1 MSFIESIKTDMYSA
15 MKSGNK
21 EKAGTLR
28 TLLAK
33 LKDRQINT
41 RQELTDNDCIN
52 VIKTLVK
59 QRKEAAKMYEDAKR
73 PKLAEKEKIELAIL
87 ETYLPKMMTEQET
100 RTLIENVINE
110 TGAEGISD
118 IGKVMPIVMQRG
130 EGKVDGKNANIIL
143 RELLE

>member
-15 MKSGNK
+15 MKSGDK

-28 TLLAK
+28 TLLSK

-110 TGAEGISD
+110 TGAKDISD
-118 IGKVMPIVMQRG
+118 IGKVMSIVMQRG

>member
-1 MSFIESIKTDMYSA
+1 
-15 MKSGNK
+15 MKSGDK

-28 TLLAK
+28 TLLSK

-59 QRKEAAKMYEDAKR
+59 QRKEAAKMYDDAKR
-73 PKLAEKEKIELAIL
+73 TKLADKEKIELAIL
-87 ETYLPKMMTEQET
+87 ETYLPKMMPEQET

>member
-15 MKSGNK
+15 MKSGDK

-41 RQELTDNDCIN
+41 RKELTDNDCIN

-59 QRKEAAKMYEDAKR
+59 QRKEAAKVYEDAKR

-100 RTLIENVINE
+100 RTLIENVISE

-130 EGKVDGKNANIIL
+130 KGKVDGKNANIIL

>member
-15 MKSGNK
+15 MKSGDK

-100 RTLIENVINE
+100 RTLIQNVINE

>member
-15 MKSGNK
+15 MKSGDK

-28 TLLAK
+28 MLLAK

-59 QRKEAAKMYEDAKR
+59 QRKEAAKMYDDAKR
-73 PKLAEKEKIELAIL
+73 PKLAEKEKIELEIL
-87 ETYLPKMMTEQET
+87 ETYLPKMMTELET

-143 RELLE
+143 REILE

>member
-1 MSFIESIKTDMYSA
+1 MNFIESIKTDMYSA
-15 MKSGNK
+15 MKSGDK

-100 RTLIENVINE
+100 KTLIESVINE

-130 EGKVDGKNANIIL
+130 DGKVDGKNANIIL

>member
-15 MKSGNK
+15 MKSGDK

-28 TLLAK
+28 TLLSK

-110 TGAEGISD
+110 TGAKDISD

>member
-1 MSFIESIKTDMYSA
+1 MSFIASIKTDMYSA
-15 MKSGNK
+15 MKSGDK

-33 LKDRQINT
+33 LKDCQINT
-41 RQELTDNDCIN
+41 RKELTDNDCIN

-73 PKLAEKEKIELAIL
+73 PKLAEKEKIELEIL

-110 TGAEGISD
+110 TGAKDISD

>member
-15 MKSGNK
+15 MKSGDQ

-41 RQELTDNDCIN
+41 RQELSNSDCLN

-59 QRKEAAKMYEDAKR
+59 QRKEAATMYEAANR
-73 PKLAEKEKIELAIL
+73 PKLAEKEKAELKIL

-100 RTLIENVINE
+100 RTLIKMVINE
-110 TGAEGISD
+110 TDAKDISD

-130 EGKVDGKNANIIL
+130 KGKVDGKNANLIL

>member
-15 MKSGNK
+15 MKSGDQ

-41 RQELTDNDCIN
+41 RQELSNSDCLN

-59 QRKEAAKMYEDAKR
+59 QRKEAADMYEDANR
-73 PKLAEKEKIELAIL
+73 PKLAEKEKIELQIL

-100 RTLIENVINE
+100 RTLIEMVINE
-110 TGAEGISD
+110 TDAKDISD

-130 EGKVDGKNANIIL
+130 KGKVNGKNANLIL

>member
-1 MSFIESIKTDMYSA
+1 MNFIESIKTDMYSA
-15 MKSGNK
+15 MKSGDK

-73 PKLAEKEKIELAIL
+73 LKLAEQEKIELAIL

>member
-15 MKSGNK
+15 MKSGDQ

-41 RQELTDNDCIN
+41 RQELSNSDCLN

-59 QRKEAAKMYEDAKR
+59 QRKEAADMYKDANR
-73 PKLAEKEKIELAIL
+73 PKLAEKEKTELKIL
-87 ETYLPKMMTEQET
+87 ETYLPEMMTKQET
-100 RTLIENVINE
+100 RTLIEMVINE
-110 TGAEGISD
+110 TDAKDISD

-130 EGKVDGKNANIIL
+130 KGKVDGKNANLIL

>member
-1 MSFIESIKTDMYSA
+1 MYSA
-15 MKSGNK
+15 MKSGDK

-28 TLLAK
+28 TLLSK

-41 RQELTDNDCIN
+41 RRELTDNDCIN

-143 RELLE
+143 YHFFKDFGMVLGSF

>member
-15 MKSGNK
+15 MKSGDK

-130 EGKVDGKNANIIL
+130 AGKVDGKNANIIL

>member
-15 MKSGNK
+15 MKSGDK

-41 RQELTDNDCIN
+41 RQELTDNESIN

-59 QRKEAAKMYEDAKR
+59 QRKEAAKMYDDAKR
-73 PKLAEKEKIELAIL
+73 PKLAEKEKIELKIL

-100 RTLIENVINE
+100 RTLIQNVINE

>member
-15 MKSGNK
+15 MKSGDK

-41 RQELTDNDCIN
+41 RKELTDNDCIN

-73 PKLAEKEKIELAIL
+73 QKLAEKEKIELAIL

>member
-15 MKSGNK
+15 MKSGDK

-41 RQELTDNDCIN
+41 RQELPDNDCIN

>member
-15 MKSGNK
+15 MKSGDK
-21 EKAGTLR
+21 EKVVTLR
-28 TLLAK
+28 TLLSK

>member
-15 MKSGNK
+15 MKSGDK
-21 EKAGTLR
+21 EKVGTLR
-28 TLLAK
+28 TLLSK

-73 PKLAEKEKIELAIL
+73 PQLAEKEKIELAIL

>member
-15 MKSGNK
+15 MKSGDK

-41 RQELTDNDCIN
+41 RKELTDNDCIN

-59 QRKEAAKMYEDAKR
+59 QRKEAAKMYDDAKR

>member
-1 MSFIESIKTDMYSA
+1 MNFIESIKTDMYSA
-15 MKSGNK
+15 MKSGDK

-59 QRKEAAKMYEDAKR
+59 QRKEAAKMYDDAKR

>member
-15 MKSGNK
+15 MKSGDK

-28 TLLAK
+28 TLLSK

-100 RTLIENVINE
+100 RTLIDNVINE

>member
-15 MKSGNK
+15 MKFGDK

-28 TLLAK
+28 TLLSK

>member
-15 MKSGNK
+15 MKSGDK

-28 TLLAK
+28 TLLSK

-41 RQELTDNDCIN
+41 RQELTDNDSIN

-73 PKLAEKEKIELAIL
+73 LKLAEQEKIELAIL

-110 TGAEGISD
+110 TGAGGISD

>member
-1 MSFIESIKTDMYSA
+1 MNFIESIKTDMYSA
-15 MKSGNK
+15 MKSGDK

-33 LKDRQINT
+33 LKDRQINI

>member
-15 MKSGNK
+15 MKSGDK

-33 LKDRQINT
+33 LKDRQINI

>member
-15 MKSGNK
+15 MKSGDK

-41 RQELTDNDCIN
+41 RKELTDNDCIN

-73 PKLAEKEKIELAIL
+73 LKLAEQEKIELAIL

-110 TGAEGISD
+110 TGAKDISD

>member
-1 MSFIESIKTDMYSA
+1 MNFIESIKTDMYSA
-15 MKSGNK
+15 MKSGDK

-28 TLLAK
+28 TLLSK

-41 RQELTDNDCIN
+41 RKELTDNDCIN

>member
-15 MKSGNK
+15 MKSGDK

-110 TGAEGISD
+110 TGAKDISD

-130 EGKVDGKNANIIL
+130 EGKVDGKNANIIV
-143 RELLE
+143 RELL

>member
-15 MKSGNK
+15 MKSGDK

-28 TLLAK
+28 TLLSK

-41 RQELTDNDCIN
+41 RKELTDNDCIN

-110 TGAEGISD
+110 TGAKDISD

>member
-15 MKSGNK
+15 MKSGDK

-41 RQELTDNDCIN
+41 RQELTDNDSIN

>member
-15 MKSGNK
+15 MKSGDK

-28 TLLAK
+28 MLLAK